1 MKLNDISQ
9 SINNLKGLDSSSS
22 PKEHQPPQEVEKVA
36 PPTRTEVDLSDK
48 SVEFSR
54 ATELM
59 HQISEDHTQKI
70 EDLKTKVR
78 DGSYNVESKDI
89 ASKIIEHA
97 LTNIVNPE

>member
-9 SINNLKGLDSSSS
+9 NISNLKGLYPSLS
-22 PKEHQPPQEVEKVA
+22 PKEHQTSQEVEEVA

-48 SVEFSR
+48 SVGFSR

-59 HQISEDHTQKI
+59 HKVSEDRAQKI

-89 ASKIIEHA
+89 ATKIIEDA